1 MKKVVAFGTFDGL
14 HEGHL
19 AFLKQARR
27 CGDHLTVV
35 VARDHIVNQLKGRAP
50 KIEFSCRCELLR
62 READVDEVV
71 GSDLQLG
78 TWGILEKL
86 EPDVIAV
93 GYDQILLKKGL
104 ESYLPKVG
112 QNPEIRVI
120 GVHEPKNSRS

>member
-1 MKKVVAFGTFDGL
+1 MKKIVAFGTFDGL

-35 VARDHIVNQLKGRAP
+35 VARDHIVDQLKGRSP
-50 KIEFSCRCELLR
+50 KIESGRRCELLR
-62 READVDEVV
+62 RQADVDVVV

-78 TWGILEKL
+78 TWQILEKV

-93 GYDQILLKKGL
+93 GYDQMLLKKSL
-104 ESYLPKVG
+104 ESYMPKVG
-112 QNPEIRVI
+112 RSPEIRVI
-120 GVHEPKNSRS
+120 GFHEP

>member
-1 MKKVVAFGTFDGL
+1 MKKIVAFGTFDGL

-35 VARDHIVNQLKGRAP
+35 VARDHIVDQLKGRSS
-50 KIEFSCRCELLR
+50 KIEFGHRCELLR
-62 READVDEVV
+62 RKSDVDEVV

-78 TWGILEKL
+78 TWQILEKI

-93 GYDQILLKKGL
+93 GYDQILLKKSL
-104 ESYLPKVG
+104 ESYMPKVG
-112 QNPEIRVI
+112 WSPEIRVI
-120 GVHEPKNSRS
+120 GFHEPKDSRF

>member
-1 MKKVVAFGTFDGL
+1 MKKIVAFGTFDGL

-35 VARDHIVNQLKGRAP
+35 VARDHIVDHIKGRSP
-50 KIEFSCRCELLR
+50 KIEFGRRCELLR
-62 READVDEVV
+62 RKADVDEVL

-78 TWGILEKL
+78 TWQILEKV

-93 GYDQILLKKGL
+93 GYDQMLLKKSL
-104 ESYLPKVG
+104 ESYMPKVG
-112 QNPEIRVI
+112 RSPEIRVI
-120 GVHEPKNSRS
+120 GFHEP

>member
-19 AFLKQARR
+19 AFLKQARN

-35 VARDHIVNQLKGRAP
+35 VARDPVVNQLKGHAP
-50 KIEFSCRCELLR
+50 KIVFRRRCEHLR
-62 READVDEVV
+62 READVDEVL

-78 TWGILEKL
+78 TWDILEKI

-93 GYDQILLKKGL
+93 GYDQIRLKKSL
-104 ESYLPKVG
+104 ERYLPKVG
-112 QNPEIRVI
+112 RNPEIRVM
-120 GVHEPKNSRS
+120 GVYEPKESRS

>member
-35 VARDHIVNQLKGRAP
+35 VARDHIVNQLKGRDP
-50 KIEFSCRCELLR
+50 KIELSRRCELLR
-62 READVDEVV
+62 REEDVDEVV

-112 QNPEIRVI
+112 WDPEIRVI